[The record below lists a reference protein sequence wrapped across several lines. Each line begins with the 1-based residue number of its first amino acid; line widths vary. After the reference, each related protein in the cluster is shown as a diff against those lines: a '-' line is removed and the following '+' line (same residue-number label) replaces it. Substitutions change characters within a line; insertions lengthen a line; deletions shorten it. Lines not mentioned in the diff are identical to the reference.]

1 MSPIPHLDFII
12 FGIGLV
18 AGIALLAFGALR
30 LKNIADPFKARID
43 GYVDLPIK
51 GYVDRAMTKVE
62 RASQS
67 IRRAPGLIY
76 RAQAA
81 RRDSANAFSKIT
93 AVLTTPTSLWR
104 LGEVIVT
111 GKTRS

>member
-1 MSPIPHLDFII
+1 MSPIPHLDLII

-18 AGIALLAFGALR
+18 AGVALLAFGALR
-30 LKNIADPFKARID
+30 LKKIADPLKVRVD
-43 GYVDLPIK
+43 GYADLPIR

-67 IRRAPGLIY
+67 IGRAPALIY

-93 AVLTTPTSLWR
+93 VVLTSPTSLWR
-104 LGEVIVT
+104 LGEVLVT

>member
-12 FGIGLV
+12 FGVGLV
-18 AGIALLAFGALR
+18 VGIALLAFGTLR
-30 LKNIADPFKARID
+30 LKNIADSFKVRVD
-43 GYVDLPIK
+43 GYADLPIN
-51 GYVDRAMTKVE
+51 GYVDRAMTKIE

-67 IRRAPGLIY
+67 IGRAPGLIY

-93 AVLTTPTSLWR
+93 VVLTTPTSLWR
-104 LGEVIVT
+104 LGEVLVT